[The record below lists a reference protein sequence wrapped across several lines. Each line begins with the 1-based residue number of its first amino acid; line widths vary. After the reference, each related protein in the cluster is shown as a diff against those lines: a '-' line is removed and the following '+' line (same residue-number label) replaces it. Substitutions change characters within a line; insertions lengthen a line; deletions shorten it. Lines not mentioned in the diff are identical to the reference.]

1 MEEVADR
8 VRCWLEGEGQVVNE
22 KFLRVDGFLNHRI
35 DPEFV
40 ALAAQGICEAFA
52 EANVTSVLTAEAA
65 GNVIAYEV
73 ARQLGVR
80 ALYAKKGAATTMADC
95 LRRTIRS
102 PTKGITVDLYISR
115 EYLGPK
121 ERVLIV
127 DDFLYQGQ
135 TSAALAEMVGE
146 ANATLVGL
154 AFVIEKRFGNG
165 REALACLGVPIV
177 SLVVIDRLDP
187 RTGRIVW
194 AEK

>member
-1 MEEVADR
+1 MEELADR
-8 VRCWLEGEGQVVNE
+8 VRRWLEVEGRVLSEV
-22 KFLRVDGFLNHRI
+22 FLRVDSFLNHRI

-40 ALAAQGICEAFA
+40 TLAARGICEASA

-80 ALYAKKGAATTMADC
+80 ALYAKKGAVTTMADC

-115 EYLGPK
+115 KYLGPK
-121 ERVLIV
+121 DRVLIV

-135 TSAALAEMVGE
+135 TSAALAEMVWE

-154 AFVIEKRFGNG
+154 AFVIENILATDERCW
-165 REALACLGVPIV
+165 RALVCP
-177 SLVVIDRLDP
+177 S
-187 RTGRIVW
+187 
-194 AEK
+194 